1 MMPAPRH
8 VIFLRYVGE
17 DGARD
22 EGDGAIVRL
31 AGEITAPGVLCDIV
45 ALVAQA
51 GWKGELVV
59 VNGDASRSL
68 FFDAGNILGAQTNLV
83 AERLGAL
90 LYRLGVLNSAQLE
103 TVGAALGEGRK
114 FGEVAVER
122 GFITPE
128 RLFEVIVKQT
138 KEIAFATLLVD
149 DGMFYFLDRYDP
161 ARIPIQHHVSANNV
175 LMEGVQRMD
184 ESKYFRDRIPS
195 DHHIPVPIAGRS
207 DPEDEFKKVWNACDG
222 RRSIL
227 QVGRVCGLG
236 EFEVMRDLF
245 QLVRAGFVHISP
257 PTPEGPEAL
266 VGVFNDVMS
275 AIYEAVG
282 RVGKTDPLRQHLSAF
297 ATSIGIYDTLFA
309 GAGPSEAG
317 RLDASR
323 IAHNIKSLAGED
335 PDAVLAQ
342 WLYEYASFALF
353 DGGSQLSKDEEQLLS
368 KYVAERIQILAPKA

>member
-1 MMPAPRH
+1 MMPAPGH

-22 EGDGAIVRL
+22 EGDGPIVRL
-31 AGEITAPGVLCDIV
+31 AGEVTAPGVLCDIM

-59 VNGDASRSL
+59 VNGQASRSL
-68 FFDAGNILGAQTNLV
+68 FFETGNILGGQTNV
-83 AERLGAL
+83 VGERLGAL
-90 LYRLGVLNSAQLE
+90 LYRLGVLTSAQLE
-103 TVGAALGEGRK
+103 IIGASLGEGRK

-122 GFITPE
+122 GFITTE
-128 RLFEVIVKQT
+128 KLFEVIVEQT

-161 ARIPIQHHVSANNV
+161 ARIAMQHHVSANNV

-184 ESKYFRDRIPS
+184 ESKYFRERIPS
-195 DHHIPVPIAGRS
+195 DNHIPVPIAGRS
-207 DPEDEFKKVWNACDG
+207 DPEDELKKVWDACDG
-222 RRSIL
+222 RRSVLEI
-227 QVGRVCGLG
+227 GRVCGLG
-236 EFEVMRDLF
+236 EFDVTRELF
-245 QLVRAGFVHISP
+245 QLVRTGFLHISP

-266 VGVFNDVMS
+266 VDIFNDAMS

-282 RVGKTDPLRQHLSAF
+282 RAGKGELLRQHLSAF

-309 GAGPSEAG
+309 GAGPSERG

-323 IAHNIKSLAGED
+323 IAHNIQTLGGDD
-335 PDAVLAQ
+335 PDTVLAQ
-342 WLYEYASFALF
+342 WLYEYVAFALF

-368 KYVAERIQILAPKA
+368 KYVSERIQILAPKT